1 MVYYK
6 LNEELNGIELYF
18 ENIPSSTIRNQMKNV
33 NLRWN
38 PRKKCWY
45 TKQWN
50 KEGVKFIKDYCAKHG
65 VNQNSDEKPAKILTF
80 DSIMPKRCCYAD
92 FFSNFSHENENEF
105 IEKIKSTFLKE
116 HIVDLSNSQISAWK
130 DSFKILQNLNLNLN
144 ISIIFEYVLPYESG
158 RRPDVI
164 LLSIDK
170 VIVLEFKMKNTIK
183 PEDIDQVDAYARDL
197 REYHYESRDKE
208 IIPMLVLTKTTNL
221 YKKEGNVTCISSDLL
236 QNYLDKLYSTTI
248 GRYDFNKWI
257 SSKYEPLPT
266 IVGAARNFMNHE
278 ELPNIRR
285 VNSTC
290 IPQTLENLRYITDY
304 ARNNKKHV
312 IAFVTG
318 VPGAGKTY
326 LGLQYVYDVETASS
340 SYLSGNGP
348 LVEVLQD
355 ALNSETF
362 VRNIHKIIGE
372 YKYSG
377 AHDFNDNVIVFDEGQ
392 RAWDGARMEKR
403 YHSNQSE
410 PDVMVKICEE
420 RLDWCVLLIL
430 VGEGQEIH
438 NGENSGIAL
447 WNVALNKSCINW
459 EVVCPPKL
467 SPVFSKQKI
476 LRNVESESFDLN
488 VSLRSHLSGAVSKFV
503 NYLMSGEI
511 NDAFNLSKIIY
522 DEGYNMYCTRDLDKA
537 KSYCRSRYHDEPE
550 KKFGLIA
557 SSKDNLL
564 KKYGIDNNY
573 NTVENVNLKK
583 WFNSPP
589 CDINSSCALRDV
601 ITEFKIQGLEL
612 DMPIVCWESDMV
624 WSVDNWKKFRE
635 WEDVNSDNNTFRKNS
650 YRVLLTRGRD
660 GFIIF
665 VPPVA
670 KLNSV
675 YDILIKAGIKEL
687 TDFI

>member
-1 MVYYK
+1 MVYYE
-6 LNEELNGIELYF
+6 LNDELNGIELYF
-18 ENIPSSTIRNQMKNV
+18 DNVPSKTVRTQMKNV

-50 KEGVKFIKDYCAKHG
+50 SEGVKFIKEYC
-65 VNQNSDEKPAKILTF
+65 EKNNDDNKESKIITF
-80 DSIMPKRCCYAD
+80 DSVMVKRCCYAD
-92 FFSNFSHENENEF
+92 FFSNFIKENEEQF
-105 IEKIKSTFLKE
+105 LEKINSTFLEE
-116 HIVDLSNSQISAWK
+116 HVLNLGSSQVDAWI
-130 DSFKILQNLNLNLN
+130 DSFKILRKLDLNPNV
-144 ISIIFEYVLPYESG
+144 SIIFEYVLPYESG
-158 RRPDVI
+158 RRPDVL
-164 LLSIDK
+164 LLSKDHL
-170 VIVLEFKMKNTIK
+170 IVLEFKMKDEIK

-208 IIPMLVLTKTTNL
+208 IIPILVLTKTSKL
-221 YKKEGNVTCISSDLL
+221 YKKVGNVICISSDML
-236 QNYLDKLYSTTI
+236 QDALDKIYPVTI
-248 GRYDFNKWI
+248 EGCDFNEWI

-266 IVGAARNFMNHE
+266 IVEAARNFMNHE
-278 ELPNIRR
+278 DLPNIRR

-304 ARNNKKHV
+304 AKNNKKHV

-326 LGLQYVYDVETASS
+326 LGLQYVYDVENASS

-355 ALNSETF
+355 ALKSKTF
-362 VRNIHKIIGE
+362 VKNIHNIIGE

-392 RAWDGARMEKR
+392 RAWDGQRMEKR

-410 PDVMVKICEE
+410 PDAMINICEK
-420 RLDWCVLLIL
+420 RLNWCVLLIL

-438 NGENSGIAL
+438 NGENSGIEL
-447 WNVALNKSCINW
+447 WDAALNNSGIDW
-459 EVVCPPKL
+459 EVVCPLKL
-467 SPVFSKQKI
+467 SSVFTNQRI
-476 LRNVESESFDLN
+476 LKNVESESFDLN

-511 NDAFNLSKIIY
+511 DNALNLSKSIY
-522 DEGYNMYCTRDLDKA
+522 EEGYNMYCTRDINKA
-537 KSYCRSRYHDEPE
+537 KSYCRNRYHDEPE
-550 KKFGLIA
+550 KKFGMIA
-557 SSKDNLL
+557 SSKPNLL
-564 KKYGIDNNY
+564 KKYGIYNDY
-573 NTVENVNLKK
+573 NTVANVNLKK
-583 WFNSPP
+583 WFNAPSS
-589 CDINSSCALRDV
+589 DSNSSCALKDV

-612 DMPIVCWESDMV
+612 DMPIVCWESDMI
-624 WSVDNWKKFRE
+624 WSGDNWKRYRK
-635 WEDVNSDNNTFRKNS
+635 WEDINSDNNVFRINS

-665 VPPVA
+665 VPPED
-670 KLNSV
+670 KLNPV
-675 YDILIKAGIKEL
+675 YKILIKSGIKDL
-687 TDFI
+687 TTFI